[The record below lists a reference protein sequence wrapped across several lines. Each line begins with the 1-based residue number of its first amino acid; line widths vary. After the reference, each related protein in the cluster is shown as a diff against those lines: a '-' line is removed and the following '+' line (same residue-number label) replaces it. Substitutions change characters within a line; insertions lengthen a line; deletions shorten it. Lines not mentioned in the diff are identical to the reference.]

1 MFSCNDHHQCK
12 EEAFNRAKHLC
23 DERNLRFTE
32 LRQRVFDIVWES
44 HQPVKAYDIIRK
56 MSSEAHTVK
65 PPIVY
70 RSLDFLLEHRLIHK
84 LTSVSAYTGCKHPT
98 HEHDCAFLI
107 CTACN
112 NAQEFCHDELSEHI
126 LGVIDMHSFSKEK
139 KIVEVLGT
147 CQNCR

>member
-84 LTSVSAYTGCKHPT
+84 LASVSAYTGCKHPT